1 MPTQV
6 AGVAVPLVPA
16 DSPRAQALQPNHD
29 TSLVLRTINM
39 GRLVHCPKHG
49 ASGASETCRTG
60 HAEPDKPSSYDHGS
74 RRVSADHTLADGGV
88 GDGRAWPNELFAC
101 GLRLMGKTFGRPSDD
116 GTQVPWPRQ
125 SQRTAPPGIHVV
137 VVLLSC
143 GNPGFL
149 RSTAVL
155 PSPALAPSHRA
166 RYQAALASLSRTRTR
181 NRRRPR

>member
-116 GTQVPWPRQ
+116 GTQVPWP
-125 SQRTAPPGIHVV
+125 PPVSEDRPAGN
-137 VVLLSC
+137 SC
-143 GNPGFL
+143 GGGPAFVWKPRIPSQHSGL
-149 RSTAVL
+149 TITST
-155 PSPALAPSHRA
+155 STLAPGAVSGRA
-166 RYQAALASLSRTRTR
+166 RFAQ
-181 NRRRPR
+181 